1 MPELSFAVGEEDVLV
16 LEAEACGF
24 DAKSGGLRALF
35 APPFAGKLEKYG
47 KVDSKDIERLG
58 TDHERWRQL
67 PEFSVL
73 QHKHRGYWGASA
85 G

>member
-47 KVDSKDIERLG
+47 KVDSKDIERPG
-58 TDHERWRQL
+58 TD
-67 PEFSVL
+67 
-73 QHKHRGYWGASA
+73 GIGAW
-85 G
+85 